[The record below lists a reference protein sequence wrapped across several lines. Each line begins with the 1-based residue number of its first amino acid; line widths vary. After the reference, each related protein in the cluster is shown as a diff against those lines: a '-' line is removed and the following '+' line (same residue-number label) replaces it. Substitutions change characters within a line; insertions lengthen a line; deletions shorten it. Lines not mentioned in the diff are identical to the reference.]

1 VYSIHDIIRCS
12 LCCVTQ
18 AVRLTGENHKLVDEL
33 DVMTAQREIAVAA
46 ALAATDEKN
55 RLQDQVQ

>member
-1 VYSIHDIIRCS
+1 MLS
-12 LCCVTQ
+12 LCVTQ

-33 DVMTAQREIAVAA
+33 DVMIAQRETAVAA